1 MRRYLA
7 VALVA
12 ACCVLT
18 NAQDFNHYKTLL
30 PQGLVPKD
38 FTELSASKFAT
49 EVTNMSAARN
59 KRDRRNKKKF
69 YLESTFSLD
78 EFLTSGNVLFNDDIT
93 LYTADVLAEILKPY
107 PELQGKI
114 RVYTVKSA
122 IPNAFTTNN
131 GIIFVN
137 LGLLAR
143 LESEAQLAFVLAH
156 EVVHYQKKHVI
167 NRYVTNIDID
177 RSKDYR
183 KLSREA
189 KMFAK
194 SSFSKELEMEADL
207 DGAEIY
213 NKSVYTKD
221 SIQNVFN
228 VLKYA
233 DLPLGWVYFNKRYY
247 ESGKYIFP
255 DTLVV
260 RKVDPIQAI
269 EDYNDT
275 LYSHP
280 NIRKRREAIAVKFH
294 NAKGG
299 KHFRLAKSIFDKN
312 RKLAR
317 FELCRLYLL
326 EHRYLD
332 AILLATSLQEEEPTS
347 VYLKQIIAKA
357 LYGLAK
363 DKLNDHFDFK
373 KSEWSGDPQRLGI
386 FFERQ
391 SSYEVSVL
399 AIRHLY
405 KCLEEEPNNKEI
417 AVMLNDVIRSLDK
430 DAYDLEKKFLRNASD
445 KEIADLRYPYTQH
458 AFTGFKNNAAF
469 FEILDKQIALADKED
484 NGNSFRKKK
493 KRAKDKKLL
502 NVDKVVV
509 VNPMYKKID
518 TRKRQKMR
526 HIESEKVLTQIDQ
539 KIWDAAGRLNMK
551 ADIINPNNL
560 SSARVNVMQSNSILN
575 DWIDEQMRFEDARV
589 SPIYNEIIALAD
601 TYKTDHFVWM
611 GEFTMTRK
619 RRGKGFLI
627 AGAII
632 TPAMAPLFATM
643 VATPKGATLYFALT
657 FNVRT
662 QALELVDVRTM
673 NMRDTK
679 SLLQSNIYYTLFQLK
694 KVKQ

>member
-7 VALVA
+7 VVLVA

-49 EVTNMSAARN
+49 EVTNMSAAKN
-59 KRDRRNKKKF
+59 KRDRKNKKKF

-93 LYTADVLAEILKPY
+93 LYIADVLAEILKPY

-177 RSKDYR
+177 RSKGYK

-207 DGAEIY
+207 EGAEIY
-213 NKSVYTKD
+213 NKSVYNKD

-233 DLPLGWVYFNKRYY
+233 DLPLSWVYFNKRYY

-260 RKVDPIQAI
+260 RKVDPIQAV

-299 KHFRLAKSIFDKN
+299 KHFRLAKTIFDKN

-326 EHRYLD
+326 EHRHID
-332 AILLATSLQEEEPTS
+332 AILLATSLQEEDPKS
-347 VYLKQIIAKA
+347 AYLKQTVAKA
-357 LYGLAK
+357 LYGLSK
-363 DKLNDHFDFK
+363 DVLNDHFEFK
-373 KSEWSGDPQRLGI
+373 KQEWSGDPQRLGI

-391 SSYEVSVL
+391 SPYEISVL

-405 KCLEEEPNNKEI
+405 KCLEEEPENREI
-417 AVMLNDVIRSLDK
+417 AVMLNDAIRSFAK
-430 DAYDLEKKFLRNASD
+430 EEYDLEKKFLRNASD

-469 FEILDKQIALADKED
+469 FEIFDKQLALAQKDSD
-484 NGNSFRKKK
+484 GNSFRKKK
-493 KRAKDKKLL
+493 KRKEKKLL

-526 HIESEKVLTQIDQ
+526 HIESEEVLTQIDQ

-575 DWIDEQMRFEDARV
+575 DWIDEQMRFEDAHV

-619 RRGKGFLI
+619 RRGKFFLV
-627 AGAII
+627 AGSVI
-632 TPAMAPLFATM
+632 TPAIAPLLGTM
-643 VATPKGATLYFALT
+643 AFTPKGSTLYFALA

-662 QALELVDVRTM
+662 QALELVDVRAM
-673 NMRDTK
+673 KMRDTH

>member
-1 MRRYLA
+1 
-7 VALVA
+7 
-12 ACCVLT
+12 
-18 NAQDFNHYKTLL
+18 
-30 PQGLVPKD
+30 
-38 FTELSASKFAT
+38 
-49 EVTNMSAARN
+49 
-59 KRDRRNKKKF
+59 
-69 YLESTFSLD
+69 
-78 EFLTSGNVLFNDDIT
+78 
-93 LYTADVLAEILKPY
+93 
-107 PELQGKI
+107 
-114 RVYTVKSA
+114 
-122 IPNAFTTNN
+122 
-131 GIIFVN
+131 
-137 LGLLAR
+137 
-143 LESEAQLAFVLAH
+143 
-156 EVVHYQKKHVI
+156 
-167 NRYVTNIDID
+167 
-177 RSKDYR
+177 
-183 KLSREA
+183 
-189 KMFAK
+189 MFAK

-207 DGAEIY
+207 EGAEIY
-213 NKSVYTKD
+213 NKSVYNKD

-233 DLPLGWVYFNKRYY
+233 DLPLSWVYFNKRYY

-260 RKVDPIQAI
+260 RKVDPIQAV

-299 KHFRLAKSIFDKN
+299 KHFRLAKTIFDKN

-326 EHRYLD
+326 EHRHID
-332 AILLATSLQEEEPTS
+332 AILLATSLQEEDPKS
-347 VYLKQIIAKA
+347 AYLKQTVAKA
-357 LYGLAK
+357 LYGLSK
-363 DKLNDHFDFK
+363 DVLNDHFEFK
-373 KSEWSGDPQRLGI
+373 KQEWSGDPQRLGI

-391 SSYEVSVL
+391 SPYEISVL

-405 KCLEEEPNNKEI
+405 KCLEEEPENREI
-417 AVMLNDVIRSLDK
+417 AVMLNDAIRSFAK
-430 DAYDLEKKFLRNASD
+430 EEYDLEKKFLRNASD

-469 FEILDKQIALADKED
+469 FEIFDKQLALAKKDSD
-484 NGNSFRKKK
+484 GNSFRKKK
-493 KRAKDKKLL
+493 KRKEKKLL

-526 HIESEKVLTQIDQ
+526 HIESEEVLTQIDQ

-575 DWIDEQMRFEDARV
+575 DWIDEQMRFEDAHV

-619 RRGKGFLI
+619 RRGKFFLV
-627 AGAII
+627 AGSVI
-632 TPAMAPLFATM
+632 TPAIAPLLGTM
-643 VATPKGATLYFALT
+643 AFTPKGSTLYFALA

-662 QALELVDVRTM
+662 QALELVDVRAM
-673 NMRDTK
+673 KMRDTH

>member
-7 VALVA
+7 VVLVA

-49 EVTNMSAARN
+49 EVTNMSAAKNR
-59 KRDRRNKKKF
+59 RDRKNKKKF

-93 LYTADVLAEILKPY
+93 LYIADVLAEILKPY

-207 DGAEIY
+207 EGAEIY

-233 DLPLGWVYFNKRYY
+233 DLPLSWVYFNKRYY

-255 DTLVV
+255 DILVV
-260 RKVDPIQAI
+260 RKVDPIKAV

-299 KHFRLAKSIFDKN
+299 KHFRLAKTIFDKN

-317 FELCRLYLL
+317 FELCRIYLL
-326 EHRYLD
+326 EHRHID
-332 AILLATSLQEEEPTS
+332 AILLATSLQEEDPKS
-347 VYLKQIIAKA
+347 AYLKQTVAKA
-357 LYGLAK
+357 LYGLSK
-363 DKLNDHFDFK
+363 DVLNDHFEFK
-373 KSEWSGDPQRLGI
+373 KQEWSGDPQRLGI

-391 SSYEVSVL
+391 SPYEISVL

-405 KCLEEEPNNKEI
+405 KCLEEEPENREI
-417 AVMLNDVIRSLDK
+417 AVMLNDAIRSFAK
-430 DAYDLEKKFLRNASD
+430 EEYDLEKKFLRNASD

-469 FEILDKQIALADKED
+469 FEIFDKQLALAKKDSD
-484 NGNSFRKKK
+484 GNSFRKKK
-493 KRAKDKKLL
+493 KRKEKKLL

-526 HIESEKVLTQIDQ
+526 HIESEEVLTQIDQ

-619 RRGKGFLI
+619 RGGKFFLV
-627 AGAII
+627 AGSVI
-632 TPAMAPLFATM
+632 TPAIAPLLGTM
-643 VATPKGATLYFALT
+643 AFTPKGSTLYFALA

-662 QALELVDVRTM
+662 QALELVDVRAM
-673 NMRDTK
+673 KMRDTH

>member
-7 VALVA
+7 VVLVA

-49 EVTNMSAARN
+49 EVTNMSAAKN
-59 KRDRRNKKKF
+59 KRDRKNKKKF

-93 LYTADVLAEILKPY
+93 LYIADVLAEILKPY

-177 RSKDYR
+177 RSKGYK

-207 DGAEIY
+207 EGAEIY
-213 NKSVYTKD
+213 NKSVYNKD

-233 DLPLGWVYFNKRYY
+233 DLPLSWVYFNKRYY

-260 RKVDPIQAI
+260 RKVDPIQAV

-299 KHFRLAKSIFDKN
+299 KHFRLAKTIFDKN

-326 EHRYLD
+326 EHRHID
-332 AILLATSLQEEEPTS
+332 AILLATSLQEEDPKS
-347 VYLKQIIAKA
+347 AYLKQTVAKA
-357 LYGLAK
+357 LYGLSK
-363 DKLNDHFDFK
+363 DVLNDHFEFK
-373 KSEWSGDPQRLGI
+373 KQEWSGDPQRLGI

-391 SSYEVSVL
+391 SPYEISVL

-405 KCLEEEPNNKEI
+405 KCLEEEPENREI
-417 AVMLNDVIRSLDK
+417 AVMLNDAIRSFAK
-430 DAYDLEKKFLRNASD
+430 EEYDLEKKFLRNASD

-469 FEILDKQIALADKED
+469 FEIFDKQLALAKKDSD
-484 NGNSFRKKK
+484 GNSFRKKK
-493 KRAKDKKLL
+493 KRKEKKLL

-526 HIESEKVLTQIDQ
+526 HIESEEVLTQIDQ

-575 DWIDEQMRFEDARV
+575 DWIDEQMRFEDAHV

-619 RRGKGFLI
+619 RRGKFFLV
-627 AGAII
+627 AGSVI
-632 TPAMAPLFATM
+632 TPAIAPLLGTM
-643 VATPKGATLYFALT
+643 AFTPKGSTLYFALA

-662 QALELVDVRTM
+662 QALELVDVRAM
-673 NMRDTK
+673 KMRDTH